1 MANKPLLC
9 LFLLNQE
16 ETRGKDSISP
26 ECSARNT
33 GLQGCMSRKQHVFKQ
48 LSCMTKGKLM
58 TLVAHTFPVLE
69 EMQISWLG
77 SFPQD
82 GGLHVPAA
90 AEEMGAPR
98 LRDAAAIGW
107 WLFGIKDFMLKCV
120 L

>member
-1 MANKPLLC
+1 
-9 LFLLNQE
+9 
-16 ETRGKDSISP
+16 
-26 ECSARNT
+26 
-33 GLQGCMSRKQHVFKQ
+33 
-48 LSCMTKGKLM
+48 M
-58 TLVAHTFPVLE
+58 TLAAHTFPVLE

-82 GGLHVPAA
+82 GGLHVPTA

-98 LRDAAAIGW
+98 LYDAAAIGW